1 MVMVNTILIICV
13 TGVLIFGIVSMVF
26 DFSGMNKRHNNAME
40 GMTINFIK
48 TMKQLHT
55 ASAGFG
61 IMEDAPDVTYFVPCY
76 PGLYNKLLGNVKLCL
91 FIHEY
96 RITETLKVE
105 KSRQFLVVSKEQ
117 FFFMQLKGW
126 IGTKDRE
133 KAVKAICHLKEMV
146 SLP

>member
-1 MVMVNTILIICV
+1 
-13 TGVLIFGIVSMVF
+13 
-26 DFSGMNKRHNNAME
+26 ME
-40 GMTINFIK
+40 GLTINFIK

-61 IMEDAPDVTYFVPCY
+61 IMDNAPYVTYFVQCY
-76 PGLYNKLLGNVKLCL
+76 PGMYNKVLGNIKLRL
-91 FIHEY
+91 FTHRY
-96 RITETLKVE
+96 TITAEEKVE

-126 IGTKDRE
+126 IGTTSKK
-133 KAVKAICHLKEMV
+133 KAVKAIRYLKEMV